1 LFTFAPD
8 DRHIMTDAGGPFTSI
23 LVPYDGS
30 EPART
35 ALALALAIARPGT
48 TLTVLN
54 VVDEAPLMAQ
64 SSTTVMAFDP
74 APLFE
79 ALDAEARTLMA
90 DAIARCAA
98 AKVTPSTAIV
108 HDGHVPGIL
117 AAATERACDLIVMG
131 THART
136 GLARIFLGSTTAGV
150 LQSSN
155 VPVLTTHALDTVV
168 GHPFA
173 TVLVA
178 VDESDAC
185 NAALT
190 LALRVANAFASHVV
204 VTNVADTTRRSD
216 EAATY
221 GFNPGPLE
229 QDRERESA
237 GIVATALAQ
246 AHVAPASVDVA
257 LVEGRP
263 ARAILDAASDAR
275 AGAIV
280 MGTHGRSGVRRM
292 FLGSVAEA
300 VVREAPIPVL
310 VVRKRD
316 A

>member
-1 LFTFAPD
+1 
-8 DRHIMTDAGGPFTSI
+8 MTDAAGPFRSI

-35 ALALALAIARPGT
+35 ALALALAIATPPA

-54 VVDEAPLMAQ
+54 VVDEAPVMAQ

-74 APLFE
+74 TPLFE
-79 ALDAEARTLMA
+79 ALDAEARALIL
-90 DAIARCAA
+90 DATARCAGA
-98 AKVTPSTAIV
+98 NVTPQTEIV
-108 HDGHVPGIL
+108 HDGHISGIL
-117 AAATERACDLIVMG
+117 AVAKERASDLIVMG

-136 GLARIFLGSTTAGV
+136 GLARMFLGSTTAGV
-150 LQSSN
+150 LQSSE
-155 VPVLTTHALDTVV
+155 VPVLTTRESDTVV
-168 GHPFA
+168 ARPFA

-178 VDESDAC
+178 VDDSDAC
-185 NAALT
+185 NAALA
-190 LALRVANAFASHVV
+190 LASRMTQALGSHLV
-204 VTNVADTTRRSD
+204 VTNVADTTRLYD

-221 GFNPGPLE
+221 GFDPGTLDA
-229 QDRERESA
+229 DRQRESA
-237 GIVATALAQ
+237 GIVATALAE
-246 AHVAPASVDVA
+246 AHIATASVDVA

-263 ARAILDAASDAR
+263 AAAILEAASDAH

-300 VVREAPIPVL
+300 VVRESPIPVL
-310 VVRKRD
+310 VVRKSD